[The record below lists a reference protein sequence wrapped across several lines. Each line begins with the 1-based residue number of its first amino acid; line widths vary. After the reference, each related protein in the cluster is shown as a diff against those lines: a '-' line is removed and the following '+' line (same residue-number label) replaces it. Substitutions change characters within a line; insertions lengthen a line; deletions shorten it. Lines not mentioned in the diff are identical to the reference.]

1 MLHVQH
7 SQRKEET
14 SHVDDRCKVVL
25 FYKEDSEYFAQEEK
39 GKYGIEPMN
48 EIIAKSRICP
58 SPSPNVCMSLERY
71 SPLSLS
77 LNLGWSVVGFG
88 N

>member
-25 FYKEDSEYFAQEEK
+25 FYKEDNEYFAQEEK

-48 EIIAKSRICP
+48 EIIAKSRGK
-58 SPSPNVCMSLERY
+58 S
-71 SPLSLS
+71 
-77 LNLGWSVVGFG
+77 
-88 N
+88 